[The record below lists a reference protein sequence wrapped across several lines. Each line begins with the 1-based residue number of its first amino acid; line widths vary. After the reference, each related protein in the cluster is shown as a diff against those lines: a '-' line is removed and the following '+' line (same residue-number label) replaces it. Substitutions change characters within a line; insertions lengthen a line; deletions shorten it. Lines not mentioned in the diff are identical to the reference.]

1 MAILRA
7 ANTINGTH
15 GKAFANIDGQIID
28 LFYIK
33 SIEATATPNKVEVK
47 ALGSLATQHKYTGW
61 TGSGTVSMN
70 FLSPTFRDIMAKYV
84 QTGVNTYFTMTV
96 VVSDPE
102 SKSGKQTCI
111 IRNCSIDSVSVT
123 KLDRESAILEED
135 VPFTFED
142 FEYMSTFN
150 QTDSY

>member
-15 GKAFANIDGQIID
+15 GKAFANIDGIIKD

-47 ALGSLATQHKYTGW
+47 ALGSLATQHKNVGW

-70 FLSPTFRDIMAKYV
+70 YLSPTFREIMSKYAK
-84 QTGVNTYFTMTV
+84 TGVNTYFTMTV
-96 VVSDPE
+96 VISDPE
-102 SKSGKQTCI
+102 SLSGKQTCVLTD
-111 IRNCSIDSVSVT
+111 CTIDSVSVA

-135 VPFTFED
+135 VPFTFEGY
-142 FEYMSTFN
+142 EYMSTFN
-150 QTDSY
+150 DPQSY